1 MAIQSMFPVYLPK
14 RQQDVRNEDYDT
26 GIAQNE
32 NALNQNLK
40 ILYDQLV
47 AQEDTIAEQA
57 SVIQDLRETINRLQG
72 VQNG

>member
-57 SVIQDLRETINRLQG
+57 SVIQDLQETINRLQG

>member
-26 GIAQNE
+26 GVAQNE

>member
-40 ILYDQLV
+40 ILHDQLV